1 MGLMGSLY
9 VGTSGL
15 RTGQNALNTTAHNLS
30 NLDTEG
36 FTRQQVLLGT
46 NEYTTLSVN
55 PNSISNKQI
64 GHGVYYSKVRQ
75 VRDDFLD
82 KTYRKESGRS
92 AFYQVSC
99 ETLEEAET
107 LLGELDGVSFQG
119 SFEDLW
125 TSVQELA
132 KDPGN
137 AITQGM
143 VVQYSSIFLARA
155 TSVYEGLQKY
165 QNNLNTQIKQ
175 TVDKIN
181 SYGEQLVQLNQQI
194 QKIECAGVEKANDL
208 RDARN
213 ALLDELSTYVNIS
226 YSEAADTTVSVRI
239 EGNDFVKR
247 DGYYEIGLQT
257 DEMTGF
263 YTPFWYVN
271 AKASYDKDGTKV
283 YDIEG
288 ARVFDLTKE
297 ISSDINTD
305 IGSLK
310 SMLLARGD
318 HYATYEDLQ
327 DVDYYNSN
335 ISQSILMNLEAEF
348 DQMIH
353 LVTTKMNEVLS
364 EQFRAEDDRENS
376 WQLFV
381 EIAEDGGKFSVGN
394 IQVNPV
400 LLQEPSLLNFR
411 KKDGE
416 IDQEKADA
424 LKAVFTAEEYT
435 LNPNVKKKTTLGQY
449 YEDLVAQ
456 VANSGYVY
464 QGIYENQEVAVSSA
478 ESAREQIVGV
488 SSDEELTNMI
498 MYQNAYNA
506 ASRYINVVDEMLE
519 HIIVSLAM

>member
-1 MGLMGSLY
+1 MALMANLY
-9 VGTSGL
+9 VGASGL
-15 RTGQNALNTTAHNLS
+15 RTSQNALNTTAHNMS

-36 FTRQQVLLGT
+36 YTRQQVLLGT
-46 NEYTTLSVN
+46 SEYTTLSVN
-55 PNSISNKQI
+55 PESVSNKQI

-82 KTYRKESGRS
+82 KTYRRESGRS

-99 ETLEEAET
+99 ETMEEAET
-107 LLGELDGVSFQG
+107 LLGELDGVSFQE
-119 SFEDLW
+119 SFDDLW

-143 VVQYSSIFLARA
+143 LVQYASIFLTRA
-155 TSVYEGLQKY
+155 TSVYEGLQNY

-181 SYGEQLVQLNQQI
+181 SYGEQLVLLNEQI
-194 QKIECAGVEKANDL
+194 QRIECAGIEKANDL
-208 RDARN
+208 RDTRN
-213 ALLDELSTYVNIS
+213 AILDELATYANIS
-226 YSEAADTTVSVRI
+226 YKEAADTTVSVQI
-239 EGNDFVKR
+239 EGTDFVK
-247 DGYYEIGLQT
+247 GENCYKIGLQT

-263 YTPFWYVN
+263 YTPFWYIN
-271 AKASYDKDGTKV
+271 AKMSYDENGKKV

-288 ARVFDLTKE
+288 AEVFDLQKE
-297 ISSDINTD
+297 ISSDNNTD

-318 HYATYEDLQ
+318 HYATYEDLE
-327 DVDYYNSN
+327 DEDYYNTN
-335 ISQSILMNLEAEF
+335 IAQSVLMNLEAEF
-348 DQMIH
+348 DQLIH
-353 LVTTKMNEVLS
+353 LVTTKMNEVLR
-364 EQFRAEDDRENS
+364 EDFRAEEDRENS
-376 WQLFV
+376 WELFV
-381 EIAEDGGKFSVGN
+381 EIADNGGKFSVGN
-394 IQVNPV
+394 IQVNPE
-400 LLQEPSLLNFR
+400 LLQEPSLLSFR
-411 KKDGE
+411 KKDEE
-416 IDQEKADA
+416 IDREKADA
-424 LKAVFTAEEYT
+424 LKAVFSAEEYT
-435 LNPNVKKKTTLGQY
+435 LNPNVKKKTTLEEY

-464 QGIYENQEVAVSSA
+464 RGIYENQEVTVSSA
-478 ESAREQIVGV
+478 LSAREQVVGV

-519 HIIVSLAM
+519 HIISTLAV